1 MAARHG
7 MYMVTRGIFQHV
19 EGGDLARF
27 IGYPSADFGV
37 LDYLVL
43 NHLAI
48 IVRGDAVGFDI
59 CVNAQDFDAK
69 NVAAVADYL
78 ASTPALVQ
86 VRMRL
91 FLGGWL
97 TETFLDVED
106 AVARL
111 RMIGDGAL
119 RAPAARLRLV
129 ARDPD
134 ETCAETDGLL
144 ALWKSHGGRF
154 SSEFL
159 DDALGEGVLDR
170 TFVVEPSPRNGWL
183 VRYMGSGIAT
193 FDNWQKVDR
202 PLATKETDH
211 GYTEWVAGHYESALA
226 SGGGRYDHVDAII
239 STTSRQPTRVRYR
252 RRLLPFVSL
261 KGKPL
266 VVGYSALSSDLALP
280 L

>member
-1 MAARHG
+1 MAIRHG
-7 MYMVTRGIFQHV
+7 MYMVARGIFQHV

-27 IGYPSADFGV
+27 VGYPSADFGV

-69 NVAAVADYL
+69 NIEAVADYL
-78 ASTPALVQ
+78 AHTPGLVQ

-97 TETFLDVED
+97 TETFLDIDD
-106 AVARL
+106 AIARL
-111 RMIGDGAL
+111 RMIGDGSL

-129 ARDPD
+129 ARDP
-134 ETCAETDGLL
+134 EEPCAKTDGLR
-144 ALWKSHGGRF
+144 ALWHSHRGRF
-154 SSEFL
+154 SSEFM
-159 DDALGEGVLDR
+159 DDALGQGVLDR
-170 TFVVEPSPRNGWL
+170 TFVLEPARRDGWL
-183 VRYMGSGIAT
+183 VRYMGSGIGT
-193 FDNWQKVDR
+193 FDNWQQVGR
-202 PLATKETDH
+202 PLATEETDRD
-211 GYTEWVAGHYESALA
+211 YTQWVAGHYEAALA
-226 SGGGRYDHVDAII
+226 SGGGRYDHVDAVIA
-239 STTSRQPTRVRYR
+239 TTSRQPTRVRYR
-252 RRLLPFVSL
+252 RRLLPFISL

>member
-1 MAARHG
+1 MTAKHG
-7 MYMVTRGIFQHV
+7 MFMVTRGIFQHV

-27 IGYPSADFGV
+27 VGYPSADFGV

-78 ASTPALVQ
+78 GSTPAPVQ
-86 VRMRL
+86 VRIRL

-97 TETFLDVED
+97 TESFLDVDD
-106 AVARL
+106 AIARL
-111 RMIGDGAL
+111 RMIGEGAL

-129 ARDPD
+129 ARDP
-134 ETCAETDGLL
+134 EEACESTDGLRE
-144 ALWKSHGGRF
+144 LWKAHHGRF
-154 SSEFL
+154 SSEFM

-170 TFVVEPSPRNGWL
+170 TFVLEPASRGGWV
-183 VRYMGSGIAT
+183 VRYMGSGIGT
-193 FDNWQKVDR
+193 FDNWQQLGR
-202 PLATKETDH
+202 PLATQDTDRS
-211 GYTEWVAGHYESALA
+211 YTEWVAGHYEAALA
-226 SGGGRYDHVDAII
+226 SGGGRYDHVDAVV
-239 STTSRQPTRVRYR
+239 STTSRQPTRIRYR

>member
-1 MAARHG
+1 MTARHG
-7 MYMVTRGIFQHV
+7 MFMVTRGIFQHV

-27 IGYPSADFGV
+27 VGYPSADFGV

-59 CVNAQDFDAK
+59 SVNAQDFDTK

-78 ASTPALVQ
+78 ASAPAPVQ
-86 VRMRL
+86 VRIRS

-97 TETFLDVED
+97 TESFLDVDD
-106 AVARL
+106 AIARL
-111 RMIGDGAL
+111 RMIGEGAL
-119 RAPAARLRLV
+119 RAPATRLRLV
-129 ARDPD
+129 ARDP
-134 ETCAETDGLL
+134 EESCENTDGLRE
-144 ALWKSHGGRF
+144 LWKAHRGRF
-154 SSEFL
+154 SSEFM

-170 TFVVEPSPRNGWL
+170 TFVLEPASRSGWV
-183 VRYMGSGIAT
+183 VRYMGSGIGT
-193 FDNWQKVDR
+193 FGNWQQVGR
-202 PLATKETDH
+202 PLATKDTDR
-211 GYTEWVAGHYESALA
+211 GYTEWVSNHYEAVLA
-226 SGGGRYDHVDAII
+226 SGGGRYDHVDAVI

>member
-1 MAARHG
+1 MAAKHG
-7 MYMVTRGIFQHV
+7 MYMVTGGTFQHV

-59 CVNAQDFDAK
+59 SLNAQDFDTR
-69 NVAAVADYL
+69 NLAAVIDHL
-78 ASTPALVQ
+78 AHSPGLIQ
-86 VRMRL
+86 VRIRM

-97 TETFLDVED
+97 TEAFLDVED
-106 AVARL
+106 AIARL
-111 RMIGDGAL
+111 RLVAEGGL

-129 ARDPD
+129 ARDLD
-134 ETCAETDGLL
+134 EPCAGTDGLR
-144 ALWKSHGGRF
+144 ALWAAHRGRF
-154 SSEFL
+154 SSDFM
-159 DDALGEGVLDR
+159 DDALGQGILDR
-170 TFVVEPSPRNGWL
+170 TFVLEPGPRQGWL
-183 VRYMGSGIAT
+183 VRYMGAGIGT
-193 FDNWQKVDR
+193 FDNWQQIGR
-202 PLATKETDH
+202 PLATEQTDR
-211 GYTEWVAGHYESALA
+211 GYTEWVAGHYESVLA
-226 SGGGRYDHVDAII
+226 SSGGRYDHVDAII
-239 STTSRQPTRVRYR
+239 STNSRQPTRVRYR
-252 RRLLPFVSL
+252 RRLLPFASL

>member
-7 MYMVTRGIFQHV
+7 MFMVARGIFQYV

-59 CVNAQDFDAK
+59 CLNAQDFDAK
-69 NVAAVADYL
+69 NIAAVVDDL
-78 ASTPALVQ
+78 AHAPSLIQ
-86 VRMRL
+86 VRIRM

-97 TETFLDVED
+97 TESFLDVEE
-106 AVARL
+106 AIARL

-119 RAPAARLRLV
+119 QAPEARLRM
-129 ARDPD
+129 AERDPD
-134 ETCAETDGLL
+134 EPCAGTDGLRR
-144 ALWKSHGGRF
+144 LWQAHRGRF
-154 SSEFL
+154 SSDFM
-159 DDALGEGVLDR
+159 DDALGQGILDR
-170 TFVVEPSPRNGWL
+170 TFVLEPGPRDGWL
-183 VRYMGSGIAT
+183 VRYMGSGIGT
-193 FDNWQKVDR
+193 FENWQQVGR
-202 PLATKETDH
+202 PLATEQTDRL
-211 GYTEWVAGHYESALA
+211 YTEWVSRHYESALA
-226 SGGGRYDHVDAII
+226 SGGGRYDHVDAVIC
-239 STTSRQPTRVRYR
+239 TTSRQPTRVRYR
-252 RRLLPFVSL
+252 RRLLPFASL

-266 VVGYSALSSDLALP
+266 VVGYSALSGDLALP